1 MLKLKKPIYL
11 KANKM
16 QNIFNRTALLIGEN
30 GVEKLNNSHVAV
42 FGLGGVGSYVV
53 EGLIRGGIENITLI
67 DNDVYKETNINR
79 QLYATKSTINKLKVD
94 ATEERILDINDKVKV
109 NKINKFVLAGE
120 IDDIDFSKFDYV
132 VDAIDTITAKLEI
145 IKKCK
150 KLGVPIISSMGTGN
164 KMDAT
169 CFKVSDIKNTK
180 VCPLCKVMRKLLKEN
195 GIDSLK
201 VVYSEEQPIDINYPE
216 DAEKKGNNY
225 APSSI
230 SFVPSVAG
238 LIISGE
244 VIKDLIK

>member
-1 MLKLKKPIYL
+1 MLKLKNKNHKGN
-11 KANKM
+11 KAM
-16 QNIFNRTALLIGEN
+16 QNIFNRTALMIGEKA
-30 GVEKLNNSHVAV
+30 VEKLNNCHVAV

-53 EGLIRGGIENITLI
+53 EGLIRGGIGNITLI
-67 DNDVYKETNINR
+67 DSDVYKETNINR

-94 ATEERILDINDKVKV
+94 VAESRIKEINENVRV
-109 NKINKFVLAGE
+109 NKINKFILPNNV
-120 IDDIDFSKFDYV
+120 DDIDFTKFDYV

-150 KLGVPIISSMGTGN
+150 RHGVSIISSMGTGN
-164 KMDAT
+164 KIDAT

-180 VCPLCKVMRKLLKEN
+180 VCPLCKVMRKLLKDN

-201 VVYSEEQPIDINYPE
+201 VVYSEEQPIEINYPE
-216 DAEKKGNNY
+216 NAEKKGNNY

>member
-1 MLKLKKPIYL
+1 
-11 KANKM
+11 M
-16 QNIFNRTALLIGEN
+16 QNIFNRTALMIGEDK
-30 GVEKLNNSHVAV
+30 VKKLNSSHVAV
-42 FGLGGVGSYVV
+42 FGLGGVGSYAV
-53 EGLIRGGIENITLI
+53 EGLIRGGIENITII
-67 DNDVYKETNINR
+67 DNDFYKESNINR
-79 QLYATKSTINKLKVD
+79 QLYATKSTLNRLKIDV
-94 ATEERILDINDKVKV
+94 TEERIKDINDKVKV
-109 NKINKFVLAGE
+109 NKINKFVLFGE
-120 IDDIDFSKFDYV
+120 IDDIDFTKFDYV
-132 VDAIDTITAKLEI
+132 VDAVDTVSAKLEI

-150 KLGVPIISSMGTGN
+150 QAEVPLISSMGTGN

-180 VCPLCKVMRKLLKEN
+180 VCPLCKVMRKLLKDN

-201 VVYSEEQPIDINYPE
+201 VVYSEEQPIEINYPE
-216 DAEKKGNNY
+216 NADKKGKNY